1 MDFQTFW
8 LLTDLLTRAIS
19 RGAFAPK
26 NLKSPIFILQRA
38 YIPKNGVEFRQQTNS
53 DNKTGVATSQTSL
66 TRCDRSD
73 SVFFRLSHPERG
85 GLENTL
91 SDLSHPVRE
100 GLTVYFPD
108 LHTWRGR
115 VCKQVRLPSSIQ
127 GLLLPKIANFH
138 PTEGVHTKKWGR
150 ISSAD

>member
-53 DNKTGVATSQTSL
+53 DNRTGVATSRDVARRRRPPL

-73 SVFFRLSHPERG
+73 SVFFRLSHPARG
-85 GLENTL
+85 SLENTL
-91 SDLSHPVRE
+91 SDLSHLVRGSLKPE
-100 GLTVYFPD
+100 E
-108 LHTWRGR
+108 
-115 VCKQVRLPSSIQ
+115 
-127 GLLLPKIANFH
+127 KI
-138 PTEGVHTKKWGR
+138 
-150 ISSAD
+150 